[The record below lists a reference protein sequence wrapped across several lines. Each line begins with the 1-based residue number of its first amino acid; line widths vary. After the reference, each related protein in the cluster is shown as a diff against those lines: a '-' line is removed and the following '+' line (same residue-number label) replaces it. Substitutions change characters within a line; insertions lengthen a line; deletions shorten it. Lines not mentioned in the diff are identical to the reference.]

1 MKGGGRKGAETCRS
15 KEQLSLRGIWKLSGT
30 RMRQSWRCSKERR
43 GLSPCVCLSVSPPAS
58 LSRLLL
64 SDCLSLCS
72 VGKITAPAWND
83 LLVPLLTIGLHSLG
97 PFAQGFERERIHLVT
112 DQPMYW
118 LSLFIPYW
126 PTNLPISVM

>member
-1 MKGGGRKGAETCRS
+1 MVFNV
-15 KEQLSLRGIWKLSGT
+15 
-30 RMRQSWRCSKERR
+30 
-43 GLSPCVCLSVSPPAS
+43 CVCLSVSPPAS

-64 SDCLSLCS
+64 SDCTSLCS
-72 VGKITAPAWND
+72 VGKITAPAWSD
-83 LLVPLLTIGLHSLG
+83 LLVPMLTFGLHSLG
-97 PFAQGFERERIHLVT
+97 LFAQGLERERIHLVT